1 MSHFEYI
8 VEVPVDDKVEN
19 KTKELISYID
29 RFGFTPQFNLVE
41 YVDRDNKNDSKTRVF
56 TIIGY
61 SNVNQIMTQLFYGFA
76 TKISCHH
83 KTPVAVW

>member
-1 MSHFEYI
+1 MSHFEYV
-8 VEVPVDDKVEN
+8 VEVPFDDKVEN

-29 RFGFTPQFNLVE
+29 RFGFTPQFNLLE
-41 YVDRDNKNDSKTRVF
+41 YVDTDNGNDTKTRKF

-61 SNVNQIMTQLFYGFA
+61 SNVNQSITQLFYGYA
-76 TKISCHH
+76 TKISCHL